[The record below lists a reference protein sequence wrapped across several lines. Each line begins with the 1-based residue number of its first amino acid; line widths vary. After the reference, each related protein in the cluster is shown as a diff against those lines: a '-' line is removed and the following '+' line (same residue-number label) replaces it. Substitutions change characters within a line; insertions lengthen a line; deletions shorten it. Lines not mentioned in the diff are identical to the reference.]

1 MRQLDPA
8 ALFQTAFPCQ
18 YQHLNQSDVLKF
30 PLPEGDAGPR
40 TMYDW
45 PPRDVEHDDSETHEH
60 DDGEKHEDDE
70 RMKERFLKLVDD
82 DEFAPTVEEGG
93 TDVLACYVPWSLGG
107 RDGWGI
113 VWNEPALFR
122 AAVRLS
128 LRASAI
134 CPDVGI
140 DMVMQCLRR
149 TVRQHE
155 LFHFAVE
162 YTAAH
167 LSLQREADCYRPRF
181 KDPDKIAWEERLAT
195 AWEMEWLG
203 GRQASKFVPAP
214 ALKAIRDAWRETRRP
229 SPYSQWEDAAGP
241 RWLQAAEAHADALCG
256 IPAAGRLYRD
266 LLQLAPRSPTSGVV
280 PEYSFGL
287 SRLAALGE
295 QCAT

>member
-8 ALFQTAFPCQ
+8 ALFQTAFPYQ
-18 YQHLNQSDVLKF
+18 YPHLNHSDALTF
-30 PLPEGDAGPR
+30 PQPEGDTGPR
-40 TMYDW
+40 TMFDW
-45 PPRDVEHDDSETHEH
+45 PISGVEHEDSETHEEEE
-60 DDGEKHEDDE
+60 GWT
-70 RMKERFLKLVDD
+70 ERFIELVDD

-107 RDGWGI
+107 RGGWGI

-122 AAVRLS
+122 AAMRLS
-128 LRASAI
+128 HRANAI
-134 CPDVGI
+134 CADVEAS
-140 DMVMQCLRR
+140 MVFRCLRR

-167 LSLQREADCYRPRF
+167 LSLQREMDCYRPRF
-181 KDPDKIAWEERLAT
+181 KDPDKVAWEERLAT

-203 GRQASKFVPAP
+203 GRQASKLIPAP
-214 ALKAIRDAWRETRRP
+214 ALKAIRHAWRETPRP

-241 RWLQAAEAHADALCG
+241 RWLEAAEAHADALCG

-280 PEYSFGL
+280 PEYSFGI
-287 SRLAALGE
+287 SRLVALGK
-295 QCAT
+295 QCAA